1 MMKELNLLPQSYA
14 SHKKIVKQ
22 KKKIATGTLIGG
34 VVVLGVTGFIFGQ
47 ETYLNIKKSKLQNEI
62 STSRELVAKNEK
74 LVNDIALTKQHIEK
88 AETLKG
94 IKNKDTDGVINELSK
109 LFHGDVKIGTLNYQ
123 NNASSDN
130 GNVIATINMSG
141 TAKSKGDIENFW
153 ANLREHEQFKDSHIA
168 SITEGKDGYAFT
180 IDLSVKGVVKDGSED
195 K

>member
-1 MMKELNLLPQSYA
+1 MKELNLLPQSYA

-34 VVVLGVTGFIFGQ
+34 VVVLGVVGFIFGQ

-109 LFHGDVKIGTLNYQ
+109 LFPGDVKIGTLNYQ

-130 GNVIATINMSG
+130 NIIATINMSG

-153 ANLREHEQFKDSHIA
+153 ANLREHEQFKDAHIA
-168 SITEGKDGYAFT
+168 SITEGKDGYSFT